1 MLSESLFESNKAS
14 SDASWKPSN
23 HDEDI
28 DEDGRKEAKKKNNS
42 KEAQSVEAK
51 EQQRVSCPLVLC
63 KAKVVHLPRHMHNV
77 RNWTNEVQKVQNQ
90 EEKVAR

>member
-28 DEDGRKEAKKKNNS
+28 DENGRKEAKKNS